1 MSTGN
6 PLQVLDDV
14 IVLGFVQ
21 TSAGTDGS
29 LRAMLLLGYMNDL
42 ILLDVSV
49 DRHNLRHL
57 IFFLLLMILA

>member
-6 PLQVLDDV
+6 PLQVFDDV

-57 IFFLLLMILA
+57 IFFLLLVILA

>member
-1 MSTGN
+1 MSTRN
-6 PLQVLDDV
+6 SLQVLDDV
-14 IVLGFVQ
+14 IVLRFVQ
-21 TSAGTDGS
+21 TSAGTDRA

-49 DRHNLRHL
+49 DRHNLRHF